1 MSDPHESWQEEKRSA
16 WLYRVV
22 ADCERGTPREALFN
36 ELAQAAD
43 EQAELWLAIITKK
56 GGQAPAAFQPDLRTR
71 IVAELTRVLKPR
83 TMRGVLAAMKVRGM
97 ALYTQNP
104 PHPMPTR
111 LDDIGKR
118 HQNGA
123 AGNALRAGVF
133 GVNDGLV
140 SNAALIYGVAGATP
154 EPSIIVLTGVAGLLA
169 GAFSMAAGEYVSVR
183 SQREMFEYQIGL
195 ERDELEEY
203 PEEEAAELA
212 LIYAAKGMPKDE
224 ARRLADT
231 LMQDPEHALDTL
243 AREELGLNPDELG
256 SPWVAATS
264 SFAAFTAGAALPL
277 LPFLFGHGAALTAS
291 VALTALGLF
300 AVGASMS
307 LFTGRH
313 AILSGLRMLGIGAAA
328 GLATYFIGAWL
339 GVKLS

>member
-1 MSDPHESWQEEKRSA
+1 MSDPYESWQEEKQSA

-22 ADCERGTPREALFN
+22 AECERGTPREALFN

-43 EQAELWLAIITKK
+43 DQSEIWLAAIKRS
-56 GGQAPAAFQPDLRTR
+56 GRPAPAAFRPDLRTR
-71 IVAELTRVLKPR
+71 VVARLTRVFKPR
-83 TMRGVLAAMKVRGM
+83 VMRGVLAAMKVRGM
-97 ALYTQNP
+97 VLYTQNP
-104 PHPMPTR
+104 PHPMPVR
-111 LDDIGKR
+111 RDDIGKR

-133 GVNDGLV
+133 GINDGLV
-140 SNAALIYGVAGATP
+140 SNAALIYGVAGAAP

-169 GAFSMAAGEYVSVR
+169 GAFSMASGEYVSVR

-195 ERDELEEY
+195 ERDELEQY
-203 PEEEAAELA
+203 PQEEAAELA
-212 LIYAAKGMPKDE
+212 LIYTAKGMDAAE

-231 LMQDPEHALDTL
+231 LMQDPARALDTL

-256 SPWVAATS
+256 SPWVAALS
-264 SFAAFTAGAALPL
+264 SFSAFTAGAALPL
-277 LPFLFGHGAALTAS
+277 VPFLLGHGNALLASIGLTAI
-291 VALTALGLF
+291 GLF

-313 AILSGLRMLGIGAAA
+313 AILSGLRMLGIGGAA

-339 GVKLS
+339 GVKLG